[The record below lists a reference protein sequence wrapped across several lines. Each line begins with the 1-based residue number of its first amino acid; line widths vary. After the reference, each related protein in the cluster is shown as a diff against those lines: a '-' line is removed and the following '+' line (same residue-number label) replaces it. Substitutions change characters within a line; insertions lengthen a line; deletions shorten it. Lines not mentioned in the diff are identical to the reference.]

1 MRPLVLT
8 LSACLATSFA
18 SSAPEKGEK
27 GGWHFPGKV
36 PATFLGSPV
45 AVVPLPAGG
54 IQPQAAVDA
63 AGVIHVVYFTGKP
76 AGGDLYYVRLN
87 ADGGRTSK
95 PVRVNSTPGSA
106 LATGSV
112 RGAQLSL
119 GRNGRIHVAWHGSQP
134 TSGTNQ
140 STTPVWYTRSADGVT
155 FDLQRAVSGTSEG
168 IDGGTV
174 AADRS
179 GHVAIAWHA
188 LGNEP
193 GEEHRTVYLTQSADD
208 GATFTA
214 AAPATSAP
222 VGACGC
228 CGLRAT
234 FDRSGILH
242 VLYRAATGGNHR
254 DTTWLMVQ
262 GTTSRE
268 PIRVHAW
275 EIQSC
280 PMSTFALA
288 DTADGLV
295 AAWETAQQV
304 YSTTLDPATGRVGEI
319 SAIPG
324 SGTRKHPSVAV
335 NQAGDRLI
343 AWTEGT
349 GWSRGGTL
357 AWRLTDRHGKEL
369 AADIQAGPVPVWG
382 LVSAVPLSNGSF
394 LILR

>member
-27 GGWHFPGKV
+27 GGWHFPAKV
-36 PATFLGSPV
+36 PATFVGSPV

-174 AADRS
+174 AAAHGLSDPVRGRWRDVHGSSASDVGPGGRVRLLRPARDVRSLRHSSRLVSCGYRRQPSRHDLVDGS
-179 GHVAIAWHA
+179 GHNV
-188 LGNEP
+188 
-193 GEEHRTVYLTQSADD
+193 T
-208 GATFTA
+208 
-214 AAPATSAP
+214 
-222 VGACGC
+222 
-228 CGLRAT
+228 
-234 FDRSGILH
+234 
-242 VLYRAATGGNHR
+242 
-254 DTTWLMVQ
+254 
-262 GTTSRE
+262 
-268 PIRVHAW
+268 
-275 EIQSC
+275 
-280 PMSTFALA
+280 
-288 DTADGLV
+288 
-295 AAWETAQQV
+295 
-304 YSTTLDPATGRVGEI
+304 
-319 SAIPG
+319 
-324 SGTRKHPSVAV
+324 
-335 NQAGDRLI
+335 
-343 AWTEGT
+343 
-349 GWSRGGTL
+349 
-357 AWRLTDRHGKEL
+357 
-369 AADIQAGPVPVWG
+369 
-382 LVSAVPLSNGSF
+382 
-394 LILR
+394 

>member
-1 MRPLVLT
+1 L
-8 LSACLATSFA
+8 
-18 SSAPEKGEK
+18 
-27 GGWHFPGKV
+27 
-36 PATFLGSPV
+36 
-45 AVVPLPAGG
+45 
-54 IQPQAAVDA
+54 
-63 AGVIHVVYFTGKP
+63 
-76 AGGDLYYVRLN
+76 
-87 ADGGRTSK
+87 
-95 PVRVNSTPGSA
+95 
-106 LATGSV
+106 
-112 RGAQLSL
+112 
-119 GRNGRIHVAWHGSQP
+119 
-134 TSGTNQ
+134 
-140 STTPVWYTRSADGVT
+140 T
-155 FDLQRAVSGTSEG
+155 FDAQRAVSGTSEG

-174 AADRS
+174 AADRA

-188 LGNEP
+188 LGNTP

-228 CGLRAT
+228 CGLRST

-242 VLYRAATGGNHR
+242 VLYRAATGGNRR

-262 GTTSRE
+262 GKTSRE
-268 PIRVHAW
+268 PIRVHGW
-275 EIQSC
+275 DLQSC

-288 DTADGLV
+288 DTDDGLV
-295 AAWETAQQV
+295 AAWETAQQI
-304 YSTTLDPATGRVGEI
+304 YSTTLDPRTGKVGEI

-349 GWSRGGTL
+349 GWNRGGSL
-357 AWRLTDRHGKEL
+357 AWRLTDRHGQEL
-369 AADIQAGPVPVWG
+369 AANAEAGPVPVWG
-382 LVSAVPLSNGSF
+382 LVSAVARSNGTF